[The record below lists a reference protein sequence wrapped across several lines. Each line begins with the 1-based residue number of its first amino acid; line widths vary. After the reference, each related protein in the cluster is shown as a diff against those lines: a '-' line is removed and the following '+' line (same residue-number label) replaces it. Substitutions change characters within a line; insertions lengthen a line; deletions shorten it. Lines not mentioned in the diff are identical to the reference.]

1 MQEKTASGVMVYL
14 QEELGDARLRAEQL
28 STYLKQATE
37 LIEKS
42 EHRDHFFEV
51 AGHLIYGL
59 PDVAFKLSKALD
71 AAALAAAKLDYEE
84 IKQGLKP
91 EKVEELEAALETS
104 RLRYLNRR
112 SNKDRMGTQ
121 RFGGSLDVQRLLTQT
136 YKDGVE
142 QGDES
147 DAKDVR
153 RVIQDIKKILQKAE
167 THPTTDAAVWVAD
180 LAKEVTDLA
189 WCLGCAVKHD
199 KKKESSMSM
208 NAKTAAEML
217 NQFANEIDATG
228 NVPVA
233 KLARFIGALEHGQKT
248 ASDQPK
254 RAAAA
259 FRAAAKHLMET
270 PKPSR
275 TKLAAGMR
283 RILAE
288 SEMNPQT
295 AGAGEDF
302 QKANPAIT
310 DEQAKKIDEEH
321 EKNKDVVKD
330 KAK

>member
-1 MQEKTASGVMVYL
+1 MT
-14 QEELGDARLRAEQL
+14 
-28 STYLKQATE
+28 
-37 LIEKS
+37 
-42 EHRDHFFEV
+42 
-51 AGHLIYGL
+51 
-59 PDVAFKLSKALD
+59 
-71 AAALAAAKLDYEE
+71 
-84 IKQGLKP
+84 
-91 EKVEELEAALETS
+91 
-104 RLRYLNRR
+104 
-112 SNKDRMGTQ
+112 
-121 RFGGSLDVQRLLTQT
+121 
-136 YKDGVE
+136 
-142 QGDES
+142 
-147 DAKDVR
+147 
-153 RVIQDIKKILQKAE
+153 
-167 THPTTDAAVWVAD
+167 
-180 LAKEVTDLA
+180 
-189 WCLGCAVKHD
+189 
-199 KKKESSMSM
+199 M

-233 KLARFIGALEHGQKT
+233 KLARLIGALEHGQKK

-259 FRAAAKHLMET
+259 FRAAAKYLMET

-295 AGAGEDF
+295 AGAGADF
-302 QKANPAIT
+302 QKANPAIP